1 MQLVQ
6 PYLFFEG
13 RCEEAL
19 DFYAKAIG
27 AKVEMKMRYSES
39 PEGCPPGMPAG
50 TEKKIMHAMFK
61 IGESVVMASDGMNSG
76 KPEFK
81 GVTLSITMADEAG
94 VKRVFDALAAGG
106 KVVQPLMKTFFS
118 PSFGMLTDKF
128 GVPWMALVYMA
139 DAAG

>member
-19 DFYAKAIG
+19 DFYAKALG
-27 AKVEMKMRYSES
+27 TKVEFKMRYSES
-39 PEGCPPGMPAG
+39 PEGCPQGMPAG
-50 TEKKIMHAMFK
+50 SEKKIMHAMFK

-94 VKRVFDALAAGG
+94 VKRVFDALSAGG

-118 PSFGMLTDKF
+118 PSFGMLADKF
-128 GVPWMALVYMA
+128 GVPWMVLVYKEM
-139 DAAG
+139 